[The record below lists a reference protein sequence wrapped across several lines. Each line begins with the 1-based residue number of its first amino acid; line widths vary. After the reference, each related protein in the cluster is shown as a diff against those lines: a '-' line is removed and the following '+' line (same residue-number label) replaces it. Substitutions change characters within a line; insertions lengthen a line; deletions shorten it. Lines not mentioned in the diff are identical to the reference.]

1 MTSRHR
7 PNPEEIP
14 VMAKAT
20 TVKVSTTAQ
29 ADYRE
34 CECGCGAE
42 VTRRFLP
49 GHDARYKGQLLKRLD
64 AGDNEAQDILI
75 SNGWYTLDRLN
86 ERRAKAEAK
95 AEAKVAKQAKVAE

>member
-14 VMAKAT
+14 DMAKAT

-34 CECGCGAE
+34 CECGCGVG

-49 GHDARYKGQLLKRLD
+49 GHDQRLKGVLRRAFD
-64 AGDNEAQDILI
+64 AGDQDAGTKLI
-75 SNGWYTLDRLN
+75 DMGWNTREQLD
-86 ERRAKAEAK
+86 ERVAKAEAK
-95 AEAKVAKQAKVAE
+95 AEAKAAKQAKVAE